1 MLIRIINVSHRKARQ
16 KRLTLLSNELCGAKL
31 TEIGKDVEE

>member
-1 MLIRIINVSHRKARQ
+1 LKARQ
-16 KRLTLLSNELCGAKL
+16 KRQKLLSNKLCGAKL